1 MKRPVIFSLLTL
13 IVICCA
19 GFGLLSIAGGTV
31 FTRLPAPANTPVALV
46 VPQLPT
52 LAAAENLPPDVTSQM
67 DAIQNQV
74 IQIRRLIPTHALQRA
89 TLSNSQ
95 LHDQVIQ
102 NFLKDYTREKST
114 DDVVELSLL
123 GLLNPG
129 FDLYDLY
136 INLYS
141 EQVAGYYDPQTKEM
155 FVVQGNQFGGLE
167 RMNYAHEFTHALQD
181 QVYDLRDGLKFKD
194 EYCNQNAEY
203 CNGVDALIEGDAT
216 FTEQLWFIEDSTQN
230 DRLQVQDFYG
240 SYKSPVF
247 DSAPAYLKK
256 SFLFPYKQGMEFVQ
270 SLYDQGG
277 YAAIDAAFQ
286 RPPADTEQVLH
297 PDLYP
302 ADQPE
307 NVSLPDFLPVLNAHS
322 QGGQGAQ
329 GALWRETDHNML
341 GEWQTYLVLSSG
353 ANVKYQLP
361 DSQARSASAGWGGD
375 AMVVYRQDATQAG
388 ALVLKSSWDTPKDA
402 GEFWR
407 ALQEYSQKRWGAPSH
422 STSAQVT
429 WATTPNGAV
438 VTAQNGSDT
447 LLLIAPDMDTASNLL
462 DKLAEFKG

>member
-1 MKRPVIFSLLTL
+1 MKRPVVFSLLTL
-13 IVICCA
+13 IVVCCV
-19 GFGLLSIAGGTV
+19 GFGLLSVAGGAA
-31 FTRLPAPANTPVALV
+31 FTRLPTPANTLVPLV

-52 LAAAENLPPDVTSQM
+52 LAGTEDLPPDVASQM

-102 NFLKDYTREKST
+102 NFFKDYTREKST

-141 EQVAGYYDPQTKEM
+141 EQIAGYYDPETKEM

-181 QVYDLRDGLKFKD
+181 QVYDLRNGLKYKD
-194 EYCNQNAEY
+194 EFCKTNSEY

-216 FTEQLWFIEDSTQN
+216 FTEQLWFIEDATQN

-240 SYKSPVF
+240 AYKSPVF
-247 DSAPAYLKK
+247 DSAPVYLKK

-270 SLYDQGG
+270 SLYDLGG
-277 YAAIDAAFQ
+277 YAAVDAAFK
-286 RPPADTEQVLH
+286 RPPVDTEQVLH

-302 ADQPE
+302 AGQPE
-307 NVSLPDFLPVLNAHS
+307 NVSLPNFLP
-322 QGGQGAQ
+322 
-329 GALWRETDHNML
+329 ALGTGWREIDRNEM

-353 ANVKYQLP
+353 ADVKFQLP
-361 DSQARSASAGWGGD
+361 DSQARSAAAGWGGD
-375 AMVVYRQDATQAG
+375 SLVVYRQDASQAG
-388 ALVLKSSWDTPKDA
+388 ALILKSTWDTAKDA
-402 GEFWR
+402 SEFWQ
-407 ALQEYSQKRWGAPSH
+407 ALQDYAQKRWGAPSH
-422 STSAQVT
+422 KSSNQVT
-429 WATTPNGAV
+429 WAESPTGAV
-438 VTAQNGSDT
+438 VIGKNGSDT
-447 LLLIAPDMDTASNLL
+447 LLLIAPDIDTVTKLL
-462 DKLAEFKG
+462 SQLSEFKG

>member
-1 MKRPVIFSLLTL
+1 
-13 IVICCA
+13 
-19 GFGLLSIAGGTV
+19 
-31 FTRLPAPANTPVALV
+31 
-46 VPQLPT
+46 
-52 LAAAENLPPDVTSQM
+52 M

-95 LHDQVIQ
+95 LRDQVIQ
-102 NFLKDYTREKST
+102 NFFKDYTRDKST

-141 EQVAGYYDPQTKEM
+141 EQIAGYYDPETKEM

-181 QVYDLRDGLKFKD
+181 QVYDLRNGLKYKD
-194 EYCNQNAEY
+194 EFCKTNSEY

-216 FTEQLWFIEDSTQN
+216 FTEQLWFIEDATQN
-230 DRLQVQDFYG
+230 DRMQVQDFYG
-240 SYKSPVF
+240 AYKSPVF
-247 DSAPAYLKK
+247 DAAPAYLRK

-270 SLYDQGG
+270 SLYTLGG
-277 YAAIDAAFQ
+277 YTAVDAAFK
-286 RPPADTEQVLH
+286 RPPVDTEQVLH

-307 NVSLPDFLPVLNAHS
+307 TVSLPNFLPVL
-322 QGGQGAQ
+322 GTG
-329 GALWRETDHNML
+329 WREIDRNEM

-353 ANVKYQLP
+353 ADVKFQLP
-361 DSQARSASAGWGGD
+361 DSQARSAAAGWGGD
-375 AMVVYRQDATQAG
+375 SLVVYRQVASQAG
-388 ALVLKSSWDTPKDA
+388 ALILKSTWDTAKDA
-402 GEFWR
+402 GEFWQ
-407 ALQEYSQKRWGAPSH
+407 ALQGYAQKRWGAS
-422 STSAQVT
+422 SYSSSNQVT
-429 WATTPNGAV
+429 WVKSPNGAV
-438 VTAQNGSDT
+438 VIGKNGSDT
-447 LLLIAPDMDTASNLL
+447 LLLIAPDMDTATKLL
-462 DKLAEFKG
+462 GQLSEFKG

>member
-1 MKRPVIFSLLTL
+1 MKRPVVFSLLTL
-13 IVICCA
+13 IVVCCV
-19 GFGLLSIAGGTV
+19 GFGLLSLAGGTA
-31 FTRLPAPANTPVALV
+31 FTRLPTPANTPVALV

-52 LAAAENLPPDVTSQM
+52 LAATEDLPPDVASQM
-67 DAIQNQV
+67 NSIQNQV

-95 LHDQVIQ
+95 LRDQVIQ
-102 NFLKDYTREKST
+102 NFFKDYTRDKST
-114 DDVVELSLL
+114 DDVLELSLL
-123 GLLNPG
+123 GLLDPG
-129 FDLYDLY
+129 FNLYDLY

-194 EYCNQNAEY
+194 EYCKLNSEY

-216 FTEQLWFIEDSTQN
+216 FTEQLWFIEDATQN
-230 DRLQVQDFYG
+230 DRAQVQDFYG
-240 SYKSPVF
+240 AYKSPVF

-270 SLYDQGG
+270 SLYAQGG
-277 YAAIDAAFQ
+277 YAAVDAAFKS
-286 RPPADTEQVLH
+286 PPVDTEQVLH

-302 ADQPE
+302 SDPPE
-307 NVSLPDFLPVLNAHS
+307 NVSLPDFLPVLDAHS
-322 QGGQGAQ
+322 QGAV
-329 GALWRETDHNML
+329 WREIDRNVL

-353 ANVKYQLP
+353 ANVKDQLP
-361 DSQARSASAGWGGD
+361 DSQARSAAAGWGGD
-375 AMVVYRQDATQAG
+375 SMLIYRQNGSQAG

-407 ALQEYSQKRWGAPSH
+407 ALQDYAQKRWGTPTTRS
-422 STSAQVT
+422 STQFT
-429 WATTPNGAV
+429 WANTPNGAV
-438 VTAQNGSDT
+438 LIGQSGSDT
-447 LLLIAPDMDTASNLL
+447 LLLIAPDMDTVSKFL
-462 DKLAEFKG
+462 DQLAEFKG